1 MSAPQTPVAE
11 CLNGYLHWSFLGG
24 SIDGLKQLQLS
35 AVLFKSLLKKPES
48 LKIKLGHIFRLLQL
62 IKTGF
67 KMPQYSSSVFTGCV
81 GMQRFSSLRGI
92 TLKHNLGELRKRLSV
107 ESCIS

>member
-11 CLNGYLHWSFLGG
+11 CLNGYLQWSFLGR
-24 SIDGLKQLQLS
+24 SIVDGLKQLQLS

-81 GMQRFSSLRGI
+81 GTQRFSSFVRAI
-92 TLKHNLGELRKRLSV
+92 TLNHNLCGL
-107 ESCIS
+107 